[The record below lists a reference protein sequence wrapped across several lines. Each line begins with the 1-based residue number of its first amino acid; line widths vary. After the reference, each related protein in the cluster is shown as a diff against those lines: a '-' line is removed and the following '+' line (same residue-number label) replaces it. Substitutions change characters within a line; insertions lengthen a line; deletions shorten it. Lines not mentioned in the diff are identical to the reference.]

1 MLNNAAGN
9 TSPRGQGDKVST
21 ATSVKQCRLKYAA
34 SINDEALGEDTDPD
48 YEIEYVDI
56 GNVDS
61 SGKIDTVTPYRFADA
76 PSRARRR
83 VRDGDVIVSTVRTYL
98 QAIASINA
106 PPENLVVSTGFAVVR
121 PLANLLGADY
131 CKYALREPTFLAEV
145 VKRSVGVS
153 YPAINAS
160 DLGNIPIYLPDPME
174 QHTIAEYLD
183 RETVR
188 IDKLIAA
195 KERWLE
201 ILTEK
206 RRAVI
211 LNAVTRGLDPKA
223 PLRDSGVPWLG
234 QIPKH
239 WGTKRSKW
247 LFTERDEG
255 STTGEE
261 VLLSLRMEKGLVP
274 HNDVSNKP
282 TSPDELIGYKKTSV
296 GEIVIN
302 RMRASSGLI
311 ALTPQ
316 DGLVSP
322 DYAVYCPSNTSE
334 PLYYTYLFTTELL
347 QRLFRSESTGLGTGS
362 SGFLRLYSENFLA
375 FWFPSPPLEEQKA
388 IVAHIAKET
397 TKIDALRT
405 ATEETIALLKERRSA
420 LISAAVTGSL
430 KVA

>member
-1 MLNNAAGN
+1 M
-9 TSPRGQGDKVST
+9 KT
-21 ATSVKQCRLKYAA
+21 ATSVKQCRLKYVA
-34 SINDEALGEDTDPD
+34 SINAETLGEDTDAD
-48 YEIEYVDI
+48 YEIEYIDI

-61 SGKIDTVTPYRFADA
+61 SGHIHSLTAYRFADA

-98 QAIASINA
+98 QAIASIA
-106 PPENLVVSTGFAVVR
+106 SPPDNVIVSTGFAVIR
-121 PLANLLGADY
+121 PCANLLHAAF
-131 CKYALREPTFLAEV
+131 CKYALREPSFLTEV

-160 DLGNIPIYLPDPME
+160 DIGNIPIYLPDAIK
-174 QHTIAEYLD
+174 QHSIADYLD
-183 RETVR
+183 RETSR
-188 IDKLIAA
+188 IDDLISA

-201 ILTEK
+201 LLAEK
-206 RRAVI
+206 RTAVI
-211 LNAVTRGLDPKA
+211 TNAVMRGLNPNV
-223 PLRDSGVPWLG
+223 PLRDSGIPWLG
-234 QIPKH
+234 QIPKQ
-239 WGTKRSKW
+239 WEIKRSKW
-247 LFTERDEG
+247 LFTERDER

-282 TSPDELIGYKKTSV
+282 TSPEELIGYKKTSV

-322 DYAVYCPSNTSE
+322 DYAVYCPDKNIE

-347 QRLFRSESTGLGTGS
+347 QQLFRSESTGLGTGS
-362 SGFLRLYSENFLA
+362 SGFLRLYSEKFLS
-375 FWFPSPPLEEQKA
+375 FWFPVPPINEQQR
-388 IVAHIAKET
+388 IVDHIAKET
-397 TKIDALRT
+397 TKIDKLRT
-405 ATEETIALLKERRSA
+405 ATEKTIALLKERRSA
-420 LISAAVTGSL
+420 LISAAVTGATN
-430 KVA
+430 VEEICP